1 MHVLILICFVQ
12 YVLENPAV
20 TRLQVEE
27 GSRAFSFK
35 TDLKKTREMVV
46 NHPMYA
52 PHFKIVPQSDGTK
65 ILVELI
71 AEDGTNEGAVPVLP
85 ASLSC

>member
-1 MHVLILICFVQ
+1 
-12 YVLENPAV
+12 
-20 TRLQVEE
+20 
-27 GSRAFSFK
+27 
-35 TDLKKTREMVV
+35 MVV

-52 PHFKIVPQSDGTK
+52 PHFKIVTQSDLTK

-85 ASLSC
+85 APLSC